1 MGSVG
6 VLGWRK
12 RFFSGVGDFFTMNP
26 NVKLKTIKNA
36 VFLVGGGRVGA
47 RGGGLKKVFFF
58 SQRIQI

>member
-36 VFLVGGGRVGA
+36 VFWLAGGE
-47 RGGGLKKVFFF
+47 
-58 SQRIQI
+58 